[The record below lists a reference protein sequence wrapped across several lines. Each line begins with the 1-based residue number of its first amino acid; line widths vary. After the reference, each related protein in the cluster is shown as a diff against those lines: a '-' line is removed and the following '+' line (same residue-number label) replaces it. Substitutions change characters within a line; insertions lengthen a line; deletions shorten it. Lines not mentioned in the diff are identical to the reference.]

1 MFYILPPVA
10 TPINGPVIPP
20 PDVGPGVWV
29 NSLPLME
36 NLKRVYSLPPD
47 GEPKKGYIRH
57 PLMENLKK
65 GNVCNPLDIVTI

>member
-29 NSLPLME
+29 NSLP
-36 NLKRVYSLPPD
+36 PD
-47 GEPKKGYIRH
+47 GEPKKGYIRD

-65 GNVCNPLDIVTI
+65 GNVCNPLYIVTI